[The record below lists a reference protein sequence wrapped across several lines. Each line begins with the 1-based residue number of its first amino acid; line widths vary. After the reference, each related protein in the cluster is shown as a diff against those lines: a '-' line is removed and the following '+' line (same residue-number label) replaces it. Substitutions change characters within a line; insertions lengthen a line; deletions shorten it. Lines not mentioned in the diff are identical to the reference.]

1 MGRLLYAAAAFIP
14 SVRPIGVAELSTRP
28 FDRGIVGL
36 AYQAGQ
42 KPEDA
47 DCQFFIMK
55 AANPALNGKYAVVG
69 RVIKGMDVVDKI
81 EVDDMIKDVSV
92 R

>member
-1 MGRLLYAAAAFIP
+1 
-14 SVRPIGVAELSTRP
+14 
-28 FDRGIVGL
+28 
-36 AYQAGQ
+36 
-42 KPEDA
+42 
-47 DCQFFIMK
+47 MK
-55 AANPALNGKYAVVG
+55 AANPALNGKHAVVG